1 MPDQWVLLT
10 PAGVEV
16 ESFVSPAVEV
26 PTLTTRRELESLAL
40 AVATLLEQ
48 GLPADLGA
56 MLRARG
62 GTKHHPGQQQL
73 PMEAEYRPPSAVE
86 TYTHGCTC
94 GKIFDSQLKL
104 REHQRG
110 CGLYLGAVLIP
121 EDRKVD

>member
-1 MPDQWVLLT
+1 MTDQWVLLT
-10 PAGVEV
+10 PAGVVV

-56 MLRARG
+56 MLRARSRPQV
-62 GTKHHPGQQQL
+62 HPGQQQL
-73 PMEAEYRPPSAVE
+73 PMEAEYRPPAQVE
-86 TYTHGCTC
+86 TFTHGCAC

-104 REHQRG
+104 REHQRD
-110 CGLYLGAVLIP
+110 CGLYRGAVLIP